1 MAFRLAKMKETQPFK
16 LFIYILI
23 LQRYIFC
30 KKLYELLQM
39 GGEDVAIL
47 SKFLIFLIMAQ
58 KYVFSY

>member
-1 MAFRLAKMKETQPFK
+1 MAFRLAKMKETQP
-16 LFIYILI
+16 LSFIYILI

-47 SKFLIFLIMAQ
+47 SKFLIFLIMAE